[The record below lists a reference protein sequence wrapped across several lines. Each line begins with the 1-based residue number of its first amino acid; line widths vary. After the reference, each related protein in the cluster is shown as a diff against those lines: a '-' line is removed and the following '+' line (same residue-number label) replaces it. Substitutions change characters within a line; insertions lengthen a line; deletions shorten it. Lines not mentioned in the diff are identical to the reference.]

1 MFVVPIFAA
10 VQAWSSVDRRA
21 RVIGANNTLN
31 SVYMV
36 VGSLAASI
44 LFKAAGIDES
54 TALAGLGGL
63 NLLAAIYVWR
73 QLPKE

>member
-1 MFVVPIFAA
+1 MVPIFSA

-31 SVYMV
+31 SVFMV
-36 VGSLAASI
+36 VGTLTTSI
-44 LFKAAGIDES
+44 LLKLTGMDES
-54 TALAGLGGL
+54 SALAWLGGL

-73 QLPKE
+73 RLPRA